1 MPLFQ
6 NKSLKEYNTFNIDV
20 KSLYSFFASS
30 EQDIL
35 NFIDSA
41 VYKEHPSFVLGG
53 GSNVLFTRDFNGSV
67 ILIQNKG
74 IQVVRERNN
83 DVLVKIE
90 AGENW
95 DQLVEFCVNRGY
107 GGIENLSLIP
117 GTVGA
122 SPIPNIGAYGVELK
136 DVFYEAEFIEK
147 GTKKKRTIK
156 KEECNFGYRESIF
169 KNELANRAIVI
180 NVTLK
185 LSKTQQL
192 KLDYGSIKDE
202 LKAIQNPGIKDVR
215 EAVIKIRR
223 EKLPDPKQLPNA
235 GSFFKNPV
243 ISSDKYEHI
252 ALNHKNL
259 ISYKTDDGKVKLAA
273 GQLIDLCGWKG
284 IREEHA
290 GVHDKQALVLVNHNN
305 ATGQD
310 IIELASRIEASVF
323 LKFGINIE
331 KEVTV
336 I

>member
-1 MPLFQ
+1 MHLFQ
-6 NKSLKEYNTFNIDV
+6 NKSLKEYNTFNINV

-41 VYKEHPSFVLGG
+41 LYKEHPSFVLGG
-53 GSNVLFTRDFNGSV
+53 GSNVLFTGDFNGIV
-67 ILIQNKG
+67 IHIQYKG

-122 SPIPNIGAYGVELK
+122 SPVQNIGAYGVELK
-136 DVFYEAEFIEK
+136 DVFYEAEFIE
-147 GTKKKRTIK
+147 TATQKKRTIQ
-156 KEECNFGYRESIF
+156 KEECSFGYRESIF
-169 KNELANRAIVI
+169 KKELANRAILL

-185 LSKTQQL
+185 LSKTHQL
-192 KLDYGSIKDE
+192 NLDYGSIKDE
-202 LKAIQNPGIKDVR
+202 LKAIKKPGIKDVR
-215 EAVIKIRR
+215 EAVIKIRE

-243 ISSDKYEHI
+243 ISPDQYERI
-252 ALNHKNL
+252 ALNYQNL
-259 ISYKTDDGKVKLAA
+259 IYYKTDDGKIKLAA
-273 GQLIDLCGWKG
+273 AQLIDLCGWKG
-284 IREEHA
+284 TRDEHA

-310 IIELASRIEASVF
+310 LLKLATRIEASVYQ
-323 LKFGINIE
+323 KFGIKIDR
-331 KEVTV
+331 EVTV